1 MVLFRVWYLVSCL
14 CVKTTAKWWVGV
26 KEMKWK
32 VGVLNSLIFI
42 LHFFNLDSWLLILDS
57 SFYQSW
63 SFILHSWILHLNS
76 WIESWILTL
85 DSWILNLHSWI
96 FILEYWIFIL
106 ESWIFILD
114 SRLFILDFR
123 YSRFSNLDSGFSIP
137 DFLF

>member
-114 SRLFILDFR
+114 SRFFILDFR